1 MNYFTIV
8 DGMPEID
15 SEVHL
20 LYKNLMIAN
29 VTFLTK
35 IKRII
40 KFFV

>member
-1 MNYFTIV
+1 MHFTKIK
-8 DGMPEID
+8 ESQNKI
-15 SEVHL
+15 
-20 LYKNLMIAN
+20 LMISD